1 MQCELGRLRQDSS
14 GAKAPS
20 AIRSREP
27 HLRGPRPGNSQNI
40 LVLSLIPL
48 PVLQPVPVIALP
60 VLRGSV
66 T

>member
-27 HLRGPRPGNSQNI
+27 HLRGPRPGKS

-48 PVLQPVPVIALP
+48 PVSQPVPVTAWP
-60 VLRGSV
+60 VLRGLV